1 MFRPNGSNGP
11 NRLVTARSRRGRLV
25 AQISDAAPAG
35 WHPEPQ
41 RQTLEANG
49 GATAQHT
56 RLNAV
61 VFR

>member
-11 NRLVTARSRRGRLV
+11 NRLVTALPAGRLV